1 MLSTYLYCKRKLYL
15 QYVLKLS
22 SPPKDVLIKGR
33 LRHEAF
39 DRINLI
45 DKDIVKEITKFMPLE
60 DMSMMFRK
68 EYSKIL
74 REVLDEMKLE
84 LLEVG
89 VDPTSVFH
97 SIWPTFLR
105 EAQDKAE
112 STYNFMIAEKVYG
125 DSLWKGLT
133 PKIMTELTLTSLSI
147 NLKGTIDRVEIS
159 NGVYVPVELKTGKMP
174 NEGIWPGDR
183 IQLESYMSLLVEE
196 MNKNVKEGYVHYV
209 DHNEKRKIVMTPF
222 IRDNVIKTVQN
233 VNAVLEGK
241 LPDIVTN
248 RNKCVSCVFREKCY
262 GLTGS

>member
-22 SPPKDVLIKGR
+22 SPPKDVIIKGK

-39 DRINLI
+39 DRINKL
-45 DKDIVKEITKFMPLE
+45 DKEIVKEIKRFVPLE
-60 DMSMMFRK
+60 DMIMIFRK

-97 SIWPTFLR
+97 TVWPTFLK

-112 STYNFMIAEKVYG
+112 SIYNFMVAEKVYSN
-125 DSLWKGLT
+125 SLWERLT
-133 PKIMTELTLTSLSI
+133 PKILTEINLTSFSI
-147 NLKGTIDRVEIS
+147 NLKGTIDKIEIS
-159 NGVYVPVELKTGKMP
+159 NGNYVPIEIKTGKMP

-196 MNKNVKEGYVHYV
+196 MNKNVREGYVHYI

-222 IRDNVIKTVQN
+222 IRENVIKTVQN
-233 VNAVLEGK
+233 VNSVLDGK
-241 LPDIVTN
+241 LPEIVNN

-262 GLTGS
+262 GLTSP